1 MNNTP
6 DYDNYTLDELFQAQS
21 AINRELYPD
30 RAEKIEALIA
40 KQLKEPAIRERFEK
54 QEQNRRYSTF
64 GLRFVAA
71 IIDGIILS
79 IVSKLLIYAASTVNG
94 VGAFV
99 FNSLDIFLFV
109 IYSVLFH
116 GLFSQT
122 VGKMLM
128 GVVLLDAKTEEYIGF
143 GHAMLR
149 DSVIIALTAIAYSI
163 ILIGSDESGIVG
175 EEYVNWLIMVAIAN
189 FVWFLIE
196 VITMLFNKKNR
207 ALHDFIG
214 GTVVVR
220 E

>member
-1 MNNTP
+1 MSNTP
-6 DYDNYTLDELFQAQS
+6 DYDNYTLEELFQAQS
-21 AINRELYPD
+21 AIDQELYPD
-30 RAEKIEALIA
+30 RVEKIKELIA
-40 KQLKEPAIRERFEK
+40 KQLEDPSVKEKFQREE
-54 QEQNRRYSTF
+54 ENRRYRTF
-64 GLRFVAA
+64 GQRFGAA

-79 IVSKLLIYAASTVNG
+79 IVSKLLIYAAHSFSG
-94 VGAFV
+94 VGALI

-143 GHAMLR
+143 GHAIMR

-163 ILIGSDESGIVG
+163 ILIGSDDSGVVS
-175 EEYVNWLIMVAIAN
+175 ERYLDWLVIVAIVN
-189 FVWFLIE
+189 FVWFFIE
-196 VITMLFNKKNR
+196 IITMLFNKKNR